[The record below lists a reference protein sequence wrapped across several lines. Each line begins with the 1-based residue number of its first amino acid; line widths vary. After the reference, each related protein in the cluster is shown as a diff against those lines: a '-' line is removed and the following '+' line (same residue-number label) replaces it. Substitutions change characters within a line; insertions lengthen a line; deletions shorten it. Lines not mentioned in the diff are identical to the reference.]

1 MIDLSIPLIFSLTL
15 SIGITTGKIVSL
27 LVNPNIVN
35 QAVDK
40 IKELNEQARRIK
52 EMRDKER
59 AEKRLRMLQAE
70 YKVYRK
76 IVSRALLLRA
86 LVVFTS
92 FMITASLVLSKLLVV
107 RTPVFM
113 PLAIYVVEYEVNGET
128 IAVGLTPS
136 TYIVFASFIIVLPL
150 IHKLSGIKT
159 IER

>member
-1 MIDLSIPLIFSLTL
+1 MIDLSIPLIFGLTL

-27 LVNPNIVN
+27 LVNPNIIN

-86 LVVFTS
+86 LVVFVS

-113 PLAIYVVEYEVNGET
+113 PLAIYIVEYKVNGET

-159 IER
+159 VER